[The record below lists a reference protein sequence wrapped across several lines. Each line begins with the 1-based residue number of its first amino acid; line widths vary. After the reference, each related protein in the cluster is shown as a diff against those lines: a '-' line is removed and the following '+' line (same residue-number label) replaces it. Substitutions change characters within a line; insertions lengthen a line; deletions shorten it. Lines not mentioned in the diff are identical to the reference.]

1 MFMSAAA
8 PTVPSDPP
16 PNRFGRLLGLVRR
29 LLDYGRDLAVS
40 LQQHSTPASLAAA
53 THTFGTRDIALILAR
68 IAQGI
73 LRATA
78 LETRLVPL
86 ASRPEPVSQPGLP
99 SSRSPAPRAARTTT
113 PLAQLPTP
121 AQIADAV
128 RRRPVGAVIADI
140 CRDLGVTPTHPLWP
154 EVQLAI
160 TLHGGNLATLVM
172 DTIEQS
178 FRPLIENWPQP
189 SPPCTPIPA
198 VAATGPP

>member
-1 MFMSAAA
+1 M
-8 PTVPSDPP
+8 
-16 PNRFGRLLGLVRR
+16 
-29 LLDYGRDLAVS
+29 
-40 LQQHSTPASLAAA
+40 
-53 THTFGTRDIALILAR
+53 
-68 IAQGI
+68 
-73 LRATA
+73 
-78 LETRLVPL
+78 
-86 ASRPEPVSQPGLP
+86 PGLP

-178 FRPLIENWPQP
+178 FRPLIENWTQP